1 MEQRAA
7 AADLNFEDDEEL
19 TNALAQRRMR
29 LDVISNS
36 AQKAPGDAA
45 NGQGTPTWLSERD
58 FARTLELVDRAAE
71 DLEVAE
77 RRIRELEAQHETLLN
92 HANEKFD
99 AAQALVRAAE
109 ERALRA
115 EAHSES
121 LDERARRAEARARD
135 FEERALRAESRA
147 KDAEE
152 QSRIDRDWLLRI
164 QRSVEQFAT
173 RRGEAPSDPAA

>member
-1 MEQRAA
+1 MDNRAA
-7 AADLNFEDDEEL
+7 ATDLNFDTDEDL

-36 AQKAPGDAA
+36 GPKAPAEA
-45 NGQGTPTWLSERD
+45 TNGQAAPTWLSERD

-77 RRIRELEAQHETLLN
+77 RRIRELEVQHETLLQ

-99 AAQALVRAAE
+99 AAQSLVRAAE

-121 LDERARRAEARARD
+121 LEERARRAEARSRE
-135 FEERALRAESRA
+135 FEERALRAETRA

-152 QSRIDRDWLLRI
+152 QSRVDREWLLRI
-164 QRSVEQFAT
+164 QRSVEQFAN
-173 RRGEAPSDPAA
+173 RRGESLIDPAA